1 MARVAGTT
9 ETFDGIGIRE
19 DLQDAIFNISPT
31 ETPFL
36 TMAKRTKAKNTYHEW
51 QTETLAAVGGNR
63 VIEGSD
69 ASYATAAPTVRL
81 GNYTQIST
89 KYVKVSG
96 TYDVV
101 NKAGRTS
108 ETAHQ
113 LAKRGKELKR
123 DIEYA
128 LITNQA
134 GSAGNGAVA
143 RSSAGLESWIG
154 GNRIIGAGNTTGTT
168 PVTSSGAAASPT
180 DGTADVTLTEALVKS
195 ALQAAWTDGGDPS
208 VIMVGPY
215 NKSVFASFGGANK
228 FAGTYDTQKGKNQGM
243 VVGAVDIYVSDFG
256 EHKIM
261 LNRYQRDRTVFCID
275 PEYVSVAFLRPIEQ
289 EALAKTGDAENRQIL
304 AEYCLVVNNP
314 DAHAKIQDLY
324 TA

>member
-36 TMAKRTKAKNTYHEW
+36 TMAKKLSAKNTYHEW
-51 QTETLAAVGGNR
+51 QTDSLAAVGGNR
-63 VIEGSD
+63 QIEGFD
-69 ASYATAAPTVRL
+69 ATYTTMTPTTRL
-81 GNYTQIST
+81 GNYCQISSKT
-89 KYVKVSG
+89 VKISG
-96 TYDVV
+96 SYETVV
-101 NKAGRTS
+101 KAGRNS
-108 ETAHQ
+108 QVAYEV
-113 LAKRGKELKR
+113 AKKGKELKR
-123 DIEYA
+123 DMEYA

-154 GNRIIGAGNTTGTT
+154 GNRILPTGSSAGTT

-180 DGTADVTLTEALVKS
+180 DGTTATTLTEALVTS

-215 NKSVFASFGGANK
+215 NKAMFATFAGANK
-228 FAGTYDTQKGKNQGM
+228 FAGTYDTAKGKSQAM
-243 VVGAVDIYVSDFG
+243 LLGAVDVYVSDFG
-256 EHKIM
+256 SHAIT
-261 LNRYQRDRTVFCID
+261 LNRYQRDRTLFCID
-275 PEYVSVAFLRPIEQ
+275 PDYVGVATLRPIKKE
-289 EALAKTGDAENRQIL
+289 ELAKTGDATNIL
-304 AEYCLVVNNP
+304 LTTEYCLVVQNP

-324 TA
+324 TV